1 MLLFYILTSRFSFLR
16 SLSIS
21 YYALIVFIIFRLL
34 IMLRKGLYRVLKE
47 PFLNHDR
54 VCFVL

>member
-21 YYALIVFIIFRLL
+21 YYALIVFIIFQTTYNVAERSLSRSERAF
-34 IMLRKGLYRVLKE
+34 ID
-47 PFLNHDR
+47 P
-54 VCFVL
+54 